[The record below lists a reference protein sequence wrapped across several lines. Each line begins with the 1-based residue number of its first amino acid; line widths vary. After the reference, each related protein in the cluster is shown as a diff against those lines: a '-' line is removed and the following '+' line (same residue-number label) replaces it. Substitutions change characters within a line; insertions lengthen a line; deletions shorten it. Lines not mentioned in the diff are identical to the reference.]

1 MLQNVMV
8 ASRFKGPPTS
18 GNGGYVCGLMASVLE
33 GPVEASL
40 KAPPPLDTPLTLEK
54 TPDGAVLKGAEQV
67 LGVAKPATLSLD
79 VPALPKPLKLGGNP
93 VDAPGRP
100 KKFEPFGT
108 CFVCGQDREH
118 PDALCLHSKLV
129 EGVEGMVAAV
139 WKLDQAFANKDGF
152 VDEAFIW
159 AALDCPGYFACAA
172 GEPALLGRLTA
183 EIVAP
188 LRAEGEAT
196 VIGWNLG
203 GSGRKRR
210 CGTAVYDASGA
221 LIAKA
226 EGLWITVDAS
236 VITG

>member
-1 MLQNVMV
+1 MQQNVMV

-18 GNGGYVCGLMASVLE
+18 GNGGYVCGLMAGMIE

-40 KAPPPLDTPLTLEK
+40 KAPPPLDTPLILEK
-54 TPDGAVLKGAEQV
+54 TQDGAVLRDGEQL
-67 LGVAKPATLSLD
+67 LGVAKARTLDLE
-79 VPALPKPLKLGGNP
+79 VPALPRPLRLGGEP

-118 PDALCLHSKLV
+118 PDALCLHSRLV
-129 EGVEGMVAAV
+129 EGAQGMVAAP
-139 WKLDQAFANKDGF
+139 WKLDQAFGNKDGL
-152 VDEAFIW
+152 VQDAFIW

-188 LRAEGEAT
+188 LRASGDAT
-196 VIGWNLG
+196 VIGWDLG

-210 CGTAVYDASGA
+210 CGTAVYDASGT

-226 EGLWITVDAS
+226 EGLWVTVDAS